1 MQHEKPLEVRWHG
14 RGGQGVVT
22 ASRILATT
30 ALEAGYYLQSL
41 PDFGAERSGA
51 PIAAYTR
58 ISDSPIIDRGP
69 VDEPDVVI
77 VLDSSLIGQ
86 VDMLTGLA
94 PDGTVIL
101 NTANPDANEVTE
113 LPLGPDQQLWT
124 LDASQIALDLLRR
137 NLPNTP
143 ILGAFAHAV
152 PLLRLETVLVA
163 LEKLMSETFPEAIV
177 QANLKAVRRGHEEST
192 RQGNAVP
199 EVSGVTTNV

>member
-1 MQHEKPLEVRWHG
+1 MQQMLPLAVRWHG

-22 ASRILATT
+22 ASRILASA
-30 ALEAGYYLQSL
+30 ALRGGYYMQSL

-58 ISDSPIIDRGP
+58 VSETPPVDRGP

-86 VDMLTGLA
+86 VDMLGGLI

-101 NTANPDANEVTE
+101 NTPNPDAAAIGRLE
-113 LPLGPDQQLWT
+113 PGAQQKLWT
-124 LDASQIALDLLRR
+124 LNASQIAMDLLRR

-143 ILGAFAHAV
+143 VLGAFANAV
-152 PLLRLETVLVA
+152 PVLDLDTISLA
-163 LEKLMSETFPEAIV
+163 LKEIMSEKFSESIIE
-177 QANLKAVRRGHEEST
+177 ANLKALRLGYDQA
-192 RQGNAVP
+192 RQLEVP
-199 EVSGVTTNV
+199 AHA

>member
-1 MQHEKPLEVRWHG
+1 MQKMLPIAVRWHG

-22 ASRILATT
+22 ASRILASA
-30 ALEAGYYLQSL
+30 ALKGGYYMQSL

-58 ISDSPIIDRGP
+58 ISETPPVDRGP
-69 VDEPDVVI
+69 VDEPGVVI

-86 VDMLTGLA
+86 VDMLGGLI

-101 NTANPDANEVTE
+101 NTPDPNSAALARFE
-113 LPLGPDQQLWT
+113 LGPRQELWT
-124 LDASQIALDLLRR
+124 LNASQIAMDLLRR

-152 PLLRLETVLVA
+152 PVLDLDTISRA
-163 LEKLMSETFPEAIV
+163 LEELMSEKFSESIIE
-177 QANLKAVRRGHEEST
+177 ANLKALRLGYDQA
-192 RQGNAVP
+192 RQV
-199 EVSGVTTNV
+199 EVTAHA